1 MAFEKIN
8 EAKDTYKTEK
18 NDFKEI
24 KPQNGM
30 TFDRAKEFVSNF
42 IEKAREAVNETKDQ
56 IELKKECSEYQ
67 KELKNYSE
75 VEDTLPNKSFDVGD
89 LKKVSPEE
97 NRVLRDEF
105 SNKKN
110 ELKAQWEEVNGRSW
124 PKYSEDVYI
133 TLKSGETKC
142 IRKAG
147 MDYDA
152 HHIQPLGLGGK
163 NDISNITP
171 LHADIHYDSRGIHAK
186 DSAYSKIVNLLED
199 NNKI

>member
-1 MAFEKIN
+1 MEFEKIN
-8 EAKDTYKTEK
+8 EAKDTSKTEK

-30 TFDRAKEFVSNF
+30 TFDRAKEFVGNF

-133 TLKSGETKC
+133 
-142 IRKAG
+142 
-147 MDYDA
+147 
-152 HHIQPLGLGGK
+152 
-163 NDISNITP
+163 N
-171 LHADIHYDSRGIHAK
+171 YDSRGILAK

>member
-8 EAKDTYKTEK
+8 EAKDTSKTEK

-30 TFDRAKEFVSNF
+30 TFDRAKEFVGNF

-97 NRVLRDEF
+97 NRVL
-105 SNKKN
+105 K
-110 ELKAQWEEVNGRSW
+110 
-124 PKYSEDVYI
+124 
-133 TLKSGETKC
+133 
-142 IRKAG
+142 
-147 MDYDA
+147 
-152 HHIQPLGLGGK
+152 
-163 NDISNITP
+163 
-171 LHADIHYDSRGIHAK
+171 
-186 DSAYSKIVNLLED
+186 
-199 NNKI
+199 